1 MSSHDPDQTESSGSY
16 NGESTTAKTADG
28 NTQRGAFAYHSKKKV
43 FVKKQYH
50 GVFGGTTKF
59 EGRIEVL
66 KTAVYDFIRLCQP
79 KNSMFRLQ
87 ER

>member
-16 NGESTTAKTADG
+16 KGGATTENTADD
-28 NTQRGAFAYHSKKKV
+28 NFQRGADAKPMDNKNKV

-59 EGRIEVL
+59 AGRIEVL
-66 KTAVYDFIRLCQP
+66 KTARLYWP
-79 KNSMFRLQ
+79 LPLYV
-87 ER
+87 